1 MTLVWGALS
10 LGAVYALVAIGYNI
24 VFIASKSF
32 NFAHAQLIMI
42 GTFVAYGG
50 LVTLAWHPLLVAV
63 LAAGVVGL
71 IALVEDRIAIRPV
84 NDHHMLL
91 VTTLG
96 AATLFNG
103 ATQLIWG
110 SQPLRVPFLG
120 GNEVTEILGGRVAP
134 VEIALIV
141 VAIGFVVVFA
151 LVTRHTKLGLAL
163 LGMAEDNEAARL
175 RGINVRRLALAA
187 FVLSGVVAGL
197 SGLVVGPKTFAVAT
211 LGSAL
216 ALKGF
221 VVLAIGGFG
230 SMPGVLVG
238 GVLVGL
244 AEALA
249 SRYLGSEFAHLTVFV
264 MLIAILMI
272 RPTGLFIRSTERTV

>member
-24 VFIASKSF
+24 VYIASKSF
-32 NFAHAQLIMI
+32 NFAHAQLMMI
-42 GTFVAYGG
+42 GTFIAYTG
-50 LVTLAWHPLLVAV
+50 LMVWGWNPLIVAV
-63 LAAGVVGL
+63 LAAVLVAAV
-71 IALVEDRIAIRPV
+71 ALVEERLAVRPV
-84 NDHHMLL
+84 DDHHMLL

-96 AATLFNG
+96 AATLLNG
-103 ATQLIWG
+103 ATQLVWG
-110 SQPLRVPFLG
+110 AQALRVPFFAG
-120 GNEVTEILGGRVAP
+120 GEVLTVLGGRVAP
-134 VEIALIV
+134 VEIALILVAILFV
-141 VAIGFVVVFA
+141 VAFA
-151 LVTRHTKLGLAL
+151 LVTKRTKLGLAL

-175 RGINVRRLALAA
+175 RGVHVRRLAMAA
-187 FVLSGVVAGL
+187 FVFSGMVAGL
-197 SGLVVGPKTFAVAT
+197 TGMVVGPKTFAVAT

-238 GVLVGL
+238 GALVGL
-244 AEALA
+244 VESFAA
-249 SRYLGSEFAHLTVFV
+249 RYLGSEFATLSVFV

-272 RPTGLFIRSTERTV
+272 RPTGLFVRSVERTV